1 MGFQPRTS
9 GGGAMTA
16 VAQRIEAPGP
26 LHQLTPRQVA
36 EHGARFVPQTLR
48 YLGVP
53 EQSVLDA
60 AQDVFVVALRRLDDF
75 EGRSSLTTWLY
86 GICVRVAH
94 DFRRRQRRNRES
106 LVESLPDMIAP
117 AQQEA
122 HLQCADWQRE
132 LGSLLDQLD
141 EPQRAV
147 FVLYEIQRL
156 SMKEVAEAVG
166 CPVQTAYFRHKS
178 ARTKVLDGFRR
189 RIDTEGQ

>member
-1 MGFQPRTS
+1 
-9 GGGAMTA
+9 MTA
-16 VAQRIEAPGP
+16 AAQPIEVPAP
-26 LHQLTPRQVA
+26 LHQFTPRQVA

-53 EQSVLDA
+53 AQAVLDA
-60 AQDVFVVALRRLDDF
+60 TQDVFVVALRRLHDF

-86 GICVRVAH
+86 GICLRVAH
-94 DFRRRQRRNRES
+94 DFRRKQRRSRES
-106 LVESLPDMIAP
+106 LVESLPDIVTPAP
-117 AQQEA
+117 QEA
-122 HLQCADWQRE
+122 QLQCADWQRE

-141 EPQRAV
+141 ESQRAV

-189 RIDTEGQ
+189 HLDTEGQ